1 MDFAENADFNEF
13 MNDDGLPY
21 IPENWDYLIHGTSK
35 AKWNKEEI
43 GKDFVVHGALS
54 CVEKEYADR
63 ERKYGY
69 DTARSYGGNNDA
81 FQIWVIYPK
90 SPNINE
96 TNRKRF
102 DESYYDSDTAE
113 HIKRCYS
120 FQWGRHPG
128 LPNKTHLIKIGETT
142 SEQESKVPVMLY
154 IPENMIEI
162 WKQDVLEE
170 KAHLSELS
178 KYQSKSI
185 ESVGITQIPVNTN
198 IEINQ
203 ETQRITGGIA
213 VRHSD
218 YSEKNKTDKDLSPEA
233 QELQAVFN
241 NLKTYQ
247 GSRDISYD
255 STQCEKMNKFFL
267 SDMNKIVEI
276 YQQNFNNSDVCTLL
290 SKNLHLVSGVA
301 LSGASHEQV
310 NAMGDFAY
318 KMGKIAKE
326 SPDVSDDN
334 KAKVF
339 VGLADMQETSNYNIF
354 GNSSRPNAPSL
365 AGLLEESNSYMEK
378 IYYYGSSK
386 HETFQSQSVDFY
398 MNDDMKPKNP
408 LETVKAMKFLNDNQ
422 ADNTMKHL
430 VASHAMR
437 SFPDNSTVYVN
448 ATNML
453 KEVYKDDPLEAFSS
467 ISWHTPKEDSPTLI
481 QKKFAS
487 DKAKLLD
494 DVKSQIAKSSK
505 GEKYSPEILGK
516 ELYEYAFN
524 EETKQ
529 FAQDILNDN
538 KNNKELIRAYNEAR
552 IKDKPLGNIRTVFMR
567 KSKLEKL

>member
-1 MDFAENADFNEF
+1 MDPTQNADFNEF

-35 AKWNKEEI
+35 ERWNEEEI

-102 DESYYDSDTAE
+102 DESYYDSDIAE
-113 HIKRCYS
+113 HVKRCYS

-178 KYQSKSI
+178 KQQPKSI
-185 ESVGITQIPVNTN
+185 ESIGIAQIPVNTN
-198 IEINQ
+198 IEIDQ
-203 ETQRITGGIA
+203 ETQHITGGIA

-241 NLKTYQ
+241 NMKTYQ
-247 GSRDISYD
+247 GGSDISY
-255 STQCEKMNKFFL
+255 SENFEKLDKFFT
-267 SDMNKIVEI
+267 SDMQKIVEI
-276 YQQNFNNSDVCTLL
+276 YGKSPNNDDVCGVLRE
-290 SKNLHLVSGVA
+290 NLHLVSGA
-301 LSGASHEQV
+301 TLSGASHQQV
-310 NAMGDFAY
+310 DAMGDFMHA
-318 KMGKIAKE
+318 MGKIAKE
-326 SPDVSDDN
+326 TPEMSDAN

-339 VGLADMQETSNYNIF
+339 SGLAEMQETATYNPF
-354 GNSSRPNAPSL
+354 GNSGRPVPSL
-365 AGLLEESNSYMEK
+365 KGLLEDKDSYMEK
-378 IYYYGSSK
+378 IYYYGSLNN
-386 HETFQSQSVDFY
+386 ETFQSQAVDFS

-422 ADNTMKHL
+422 ADYTIKHL
-430 VASHAMR
+430 VASHAMQ

-467 ISWHTPKEDSPTLI
+467 LSWHAPKETSPTLI
-481 QKKFAS
+481 QKKYES
-487 DKAKLLD
+487 DKTKLLD
-494 DVKSQIAKSSK
+494 DVKSQIAQSSK
-505 GEKYSPEILGK
+505 GEKYSPEVLGEK
-516 ELYEYAFN
+516 LYKYGFN

-529 FAQDILNDN
+529 FAQAILENN
-538 KNNKELIRAYNEAR
+538 KDNKELISAYNKAR
-552 IKDKPLGNIRTVFMR
+552 IKDKPLGNIRTAFMR
-567 KSKLEKL
+567 KSKLEHL